1 MNSNS
6 LNDHSTHAI
15 FETRHTWLKNLP
27 DLLFPEFDF
36 RSDGIGAF
44 EGVTEFFLDLDLG
57 TGTGF
62 VELFDCRLVRG
73 FNLGECQVLMFDI
86 GLIIPKPRTCPK
98 SRKKLEPIN
107 IFEIHTFLN
116 IKKKLII
123 CAVDIANILL

>member
-6 LNDHSTHAI
+6 LNDHSTYAI
-15 FETRHTWLKNLP
+15 FETRHTCLKNLP

-62 VELFDCRLVRG
+62 VELFNCRLVRG

-98 SRKKLEPIN
+98 SEKKTRTHKYFQNSYL
-107 IFEIHTFLN
+107 FEY
-116 IKKKLII
+116 KEK
-123 CAVDIANILL
+123 VDHLCS